1 MNNSFTSE
9 LSHYLLGDISSAAW
23 VASLVFALTGVAISL
38 LYSIDNRDKFSA
50 RSPVKFSFWFF
61 LSDNSHRIT
70 LNILLILVFLRFTPE
85 LIGKELT
92 MWLALLVGLGFD
104 RLASILREK
113 KLIDKN

>member
-1 MNNSFTSE
+1 MEKSFLSE
-9 LSHYLLGDISSAAW
+9 LSHYLLGDISGAAW

-38 LYSIDNRDKFSA
+38 LYSIDKRDKLSI
-50 RSPVKFSFWFF
+50 RTPRKFSLLFL
-61 LSDNSHRIT
+61 LSDNSHRIA

-92 MWLALLVGLGFD
+92 MWLALLVGLAFD